1 MSKENEQQQAAG
13 RGPGR
18 GFGSHMGR
26 IAEKPKDFKGTMFR
40 LGDYLK
46 KYLAAIGLI
55 LLLAV
60 GSTIFAITGPKIL
73 GQATDKLI
81 EGVVQLNFYTEVQ
94 KNLPPGVTLPPGT
107 TGAALLDQLDEGVK
121 DKIPSTYLKALEE
134 MDVTKRPSI
143 DFQAIG
149 EILLYVL
156 GIYVISA
163 LFYYIQGF
171 VMAGITQKTIYRL
184 RRDVS
189 EKLDRLPMAY
199 FDRNTHGEI
208 LSRVTNDIDTI
219 SNTLQQSLTQMIISV
234 VTIAGI
240 VIMMLTI
247 SPWLTLVAFLTLPL
261 SGFIAAKIAKFS
273 QKEFKANQKELGL
286 LNSHVEEM
294 YSGHKIIKSLNREE
308 NSIALFKEINQ
319 RLYRAGWRSQFVSGI
334 IMPLLMFVSNL
345 GYVAVAVIGG
355 LLSGQGLLS
364 VGSIQAFIQYTRQFT
379 QPITEVANIANTLQ
393 STAAAAERV
402 FQLLDEEEEVPEAEK
417 PVEICCARGA
427 VAFRNVSFSYLP
439 ERPLI
444 EGLNIQVE
452 AGQTVAIVGPTG
464 AGKTTLVNLLMRFYE
479 LREGAIT
486 IDGTDIRELTRSNLR
501 KQFGM
506 VLQDTWLFQ
515 GSIRDNIA
523 YGREGATPDEVEA
536 AARAAFVDHFI
547 RTLEHGYETE
557 INEEGS
563 NISAGQKQLLTI
575 ARAILADPPILILDE
590 ATSSVD
596 TRTEVLIQKAMGNIM
611 KGRTSFVIAH
621 RLSTIRNA
629 DLILVMDQGS
639 IVEQGTHE
647 SLLAAGGFYY
657 HLYNSQFAEA
667 SQAA

>member
-1 MSKENEQQQAAG
+1 MSKEKEQQVTAP

-18 GFGSHMGR
+18 GFGGPMGR
-26 IAEKPKDFKGTMFR
+26 IAEKPKDFRGTMFR
-40 LGDYLK
+40 LGEYLK
-46 KYLAAIGLI
+46 KYLAAISLI

-81 EGVVQLNFYTEVQ
+81 EGVVKLNFYEEVQ

-107 TGAALLDQLDEGVK
+107 TGAALLEQLDQGMKE
-121 DKIPSTYLKALEE
+121 KIPSSYLKALEE
-134 MDVTKRPSI
+134 MDITQRPSI

-184 RRDVS
+184 RKDVN

-208 LSRVTNDIDTI
+208 LSRVSNDIDTI

-234 VTIAGI
+234 VTIVGI

-294 YSGHKIIKSLNREE
+294 FSGHKIIKSLNREE
-308 NSIALFKEINQ
+308 NSITLFQEINQ

-402 FQLLDEEEEVPEAEK
+402 FQLLDEEEEVPEVLK

-427 VAFRNVSFSYLP
+427 VAFQDVSFSYLP

-444 EGLNIQVE
+444 QGLNIQVE

-479 LREGAIT
+479 LGEGAIT
-486 IDGTDIRELTRSNLR
+486 IDGTDIRELARSNLR

-523 YGREGATPDEVEA
+523 YGREGATPEEVEA
-536 AARAAFVDHFI
+536 AARAAYVDHFI
-547 RTLEHGYETE
+547 RTLEHGYDTE

-611 KGRTSFVIAH
+611 EGRTSFVIAH

-629 DLILVMDQGS
+629 DLILVMDQGA

-647 SLLAAGGFYY
+647 SLLAAGGFYH
-657 HLYNSQFAEA
+657 HLYNSQFAAA
-667 SQAA
+667 STAA